1 VDFGLLQKDQ
11 NWNVMHVSGHGS
23 ADQIQGVVEQ
33 THAKSI
39 IPIHTVHSDYFKKWH
54 DNVAKIQINDTLS
67 L

>member
-1 VDFGLLQKDQ
+1 
-11 NWNVMHVSGHGS
+11 MHVSGHGS